1 MWTTL
6 LCLGLFREE
15 LQFRMDKSE
24 YNLKIEELKT
34 AMHAHDFEKA
44 VDVADSL
51 DIKKIRD
58 NNLLSLIA
66 DAYEL
71 TGDNEQAKKILLMAY
86 ENTNTGRQLA
96 YRLCLISIKLKELD
110 EANEFYQDFIE
121 MAPRDSA
128 RFILKYKMAKAK
140 KKPVEELIKILEDY
154 VNIDMEEKWA
164 YELAKLYDVAGEG
177 EKCVNMCD
185 EISLWFAEGKYV
197 VKAMDLKKKYESLTS
212 TQQDNYNKKS
222 ENKSKEQEEKKAS
235 TQELMDKIMEKTSIK
250 SRIDEAVKEAN
261 ERKAESKTIE
271 EVTGTEKNIDKI
283 KAVGKEAADTES
295 FDFPEINESVVEE
308 IKPYDDIEGA
318 TIDVNSMT
326 HPQEVEEIK
335 IPGISDDLNE
345 LESDSSD
352 KAEAEKEDVV
362 AKTDKEKK
370 RLKLRPFSV
379 KPKKT
384 ENPLKED
391 KKVEAP
397 VNAKVPLEE
406 DEDFKLINPDDVSKV
421 EEPVIDDLGEDTTE
435 TVDMEFD
442 EDMDMVMKSDEEKE
456 DILNVD
462 DVEDILHQLQAR
474 GILKAETVNSAVSII
489 ENVRE
494 TKKES
499 KEEKPDEKDVST
511 LDRWQ
516 EDNVEVEKP
525 LEKEQTSVEDNTSDN
540 EKKEQTSVEDNTSD
554 NEENKASQVEIPDL
568 EEIPDEV
575 EDLPEEPEK
584 EEVEITE
591 NQDAS
596 ELEVIESQEEEP
608 EVDIEKI
615 AESIPD
621 IEEIQ
626 VAEEAQPEEIPS
638 EQEVAENVQKEA
650 SETAEDLGKTAIFTI
665 PKADIETGNNT
676 GEVVV
681 DEELPNIDAPEIDL
695 ETGIPEQDLCE
706 DTKNAEEST
715 ENENAES
722 VDAEKSESAENEEA
736 VQEEPAQD
744 NSIDLDIHST
754 KDLSAKVEV
763 ISGTDWEQPEYEEKL
778 EEEEEQLEGAK
789 EEAEEGTPERTSEG
803 ELLNRILN
811 KNNEEIPEPE
821 LVATEE
827 ELSVFKNFFNVEG
840 LEDNIQEV
848 VKELIAGYTPN
859 GKSTDGNVVILGEE
873 KTGKTSL
880 AVEIIKLVNKKRGR
894 RNRRLAKIDATALN
908 KRGFR
913 NSLNKLLGSDL
924 IVENAEKLGAM
935 ILSEVVD
942 VSGMFTDDMLIILEG
957 ETEPMEKMLKDS
969 PRLSKVF
976 NHVIRIKQYDIKEW
990 VEYGKRYAKDK
1001 GYVMEEL
1008 ASLAFYKAIDDYFG
1022 EHKGIGRADV
1032 EKLVDTAI
1040 ANSHKLG
1047 RKLSGLFSSNKN
1059 DDGLYILIES
1069 DFIF

>member
-1 MWTTL
+1 
-6 LCLGLFREE
+6 
-15 LQFRMDKSE
+15 MDKSE

-164 YELAKLYDVAGEG
+164 YELAKLYDIAGEG

-397 VNAKVPLEE
+397 VNTNVPLEE

-540 EKKEQTSVEDNTSD
+540 E
-554 NEENKASQVEIPDL
+554 ENKASQVEIPDL

-584 EEVEITE
+584 EEVETTE

-744 NSIDLDIHST
+744 NSINLDIHST

-778 EEEEEQLEGAK
+778 EEEEEQLEVAK

>member
-1 MWTTL
+1 
-6 LCLGLFREE
+6 
-15 LQFRMDKSE
+15 MDKSE

-164 YELAKLYDVAGEG
+164 YELAKLYDIAGEG

-283 KAVGKEAADTES
+283 KVVGKEAADTES

-362 AKTDKEKK
+362 AKTEKEKK

-397 VNAKVPLEE
+397 VNANVPLEE

-499 KEEKPDEKDVST
+499 KEEKPDEKEVST

-540 EKKEQTSVEDNTSD
+540 EEKEQTSVEDNTSD

-584 EEVEITE
+584 EEVETTE

-744 NSIDLDIHST
+744 NSINLDIHST

-778 EEEEEQLEGAK
+778 EEEEEQLEVAK

>member
-1 MWTTL
+1 
-6 LCLGLFREE
+6 
-15 LQFRMDKSE
+15 MDKSE

-164 YELAKLYDVAGEG
+164 YELAKLYDIAGEG

-540 EKKEQTSVEDNTSD
+540 E
-554 NEENKASQVEIPDL
+554 ENKASQVEIPDL

-584 EEVEITE
+584 EEVETTE

-615 AESIPD
+615 AESMPD

-650 SETAEDLGKTAIFTI
+650 SEIAEDLGKTAIFTI

-695 ETGIPEQDLCE
+695 ETGIPEQDLGE

-722 VDAEKSESAENEEA
+722 VDAEKSESTENEEA

-744 NSIDLDIHST
+744 NSINLDIHST

-778 EEEEEQLEGAK
+778 EEEEEQLEVAK

>member
-1 MWTTL
+1 
-6 LCLGLFREE
+6 
-15 LQFRMDKSE
+15 MDKSE

-164 YELAKLYDVAGEG
+164 YELAKLYDIAGEG

-283 KAVGKEAADTES
+283 KVVGKEAADTES

-397 VNAKVPLEE
+397 VNTNVPLEE

-499 KEEKPDEKDVST
+499 KEEKPDEKEVST

-626 VAEEAQPEEIPS
+626 VAEEAQPEENPS

-744 NSIDLDIHST
+744 NSINLDIHST

-778 EEEEEQLEGAK
+778 EEEEEQLEVAK

>member
-1 MWTTL
+1 
-6 LCLGLFREE
+6 
-15 LQFRMDKSE
+15 MDKSE

-71 TGDNEQAKKILLMAY
+71 TGDNEQAKKILLMSY

-164 YELAKLYDVAGEG
+164 YELAKLYDIAGEG

-283 KAVGKEAADTES
+283 KVVGKEAADTES

-362 AKTDKEKK
+362 AKTEKEKK

-397 VNAKVPLEE
+397 VNANVPLEE

-499 KEEKPDEKDVST
+499 KEEKPDEKEVST

-540 EKKEQTSVEDNTSD
+540 EEKEQTSVEDNTSD

-584 EEVEITE
+584 EEVETTE

-744 NSIDLDIHST
+744 NSINLDIHST

-778 EEEEEQLEGAK
+778 EEEEEQLEVAK

>member
-1 MWTTL
+1 
-6 LCLGLFREE
+6 
-15 LQFRMDKSE
+15 MDKSE

-164 YELAKLYDVAGEG
+164 YELAKLYDIAGEG

-261 ERKAESKTIE
+261 ERKAESKTVE

-308 IKPYDDIEGA
+308 IKTYDDIEGA

-397 VNAKVPLEE
+397 VNTNVPLEE

-435 TVDMEFD
+435 PVDMEFD

-540 EKKEQTSVEDNTSD
+540 EEKEQTSVEDNTSD

-626 VAEEAQPEEIPS
+626 VAEEAQPEENPS

-744 NSIDLDIHST
+744 NSINLDIHST

-778 EEEEEQLEGAK
+778 EEEEEQLEVAK

>member
-1 MWTTL
+1 
-6 LCLGLFREE
+6 
-15 LQFRMDKSE
+15 MDKSE

-164 YELAKLYDVAGEG
+164 YELAKLYDIAGEG

-308 IKPYDDIEGA
+308 IKPYDEIEGA

-335 IPGISDDLNE
+335 IPGISDDVSKP
-345 LESDSSD
+345 ESDSSD

-391 KKVEAP
+391 KKVEAS
-397 VNAKVPLEE
+397 VNTNVPLEE

-435 TVDMEFD
+435 PVDMEFD

-499 KEEKPDEKDVST
+499 KEEKPDEKEVST

-525 LEKEQTSVEDNTSDN
+525 LE
-540 EKKEQTSVEDNTSD
+540 KEQTSVEDNTSD

-584 EEVEITE
+584 EEVETTE

-722 VDAEKSESAENEEA
+722 VDAEKSESTENEEA

-744 NSIDLDIHST
+744 NSINLDIHST

-778 EEEEEQLEGAK
+778 EEEEEQLEVAK

>member
-1 MWTTL
+1 
-6 LCLGLFREE
+6 
-15 LQFRMDKSE
+15 MDKSE

-164 YELAKLYDVAGEG
+164 YELAKLYDIAGEG

-283 KAVGKEAADTES
+283 KVVGKEAADTES
-295 FDFPEINESVVEE
+295 FDFPEINESAVEE

-397 VNAKVPLEE
+397 VNAKVTLEE
-406 DEDFKLINPDDVSKV
+406 DKDFKLINPDDVSKV

-435 TVDMEFD
+435 TVDMEFN

-499 KEEKPDEKDVST
+499 KEEKPDEKEVST

-584 EEVEITE
+584 EEVETTE

-626 VAEEAQPEEIPS
+626 LAEEAQPEEIPS

-681 DEELPNIDAPEIDL
+681 DEELPNIDEPEIDL
-695 ETGIPEQDLCE
+695 ETGIPEPDLGK

-722 VDAEKSESAENEEA
+722 VDAEKSESTENEEA

-744 NSIDLDIHST
+744 NSINLDIHST

-778 EEEEEQLEGAK
+778 EEEEEQLEVAK

>member
-1 MWTTL
+1 
-6 LCLGLFREE
+6 
-15 LQFRMDKSE
+15 MDKSE

-164 YELAKLYDVAGEG
+164 YELAKLYDIAGEG

-261 ERKAESKTIE
+261 ERKAESKTVE

-362 AKTDKEKK
+362 TKTDKEKK

-397 VNAKVPLEE
+397 VNTNVPLEE

-435 TVDMEFD
+435 PVDMEFD

-540 EKKEQTSVEDNTSD
+540 EEKEQTSVEDNTLDNEKKEQTSVEDNTSD

-584 EEVEITE
+584 EEVETTE

-706 DTKNAEEST
+706 DTKNAEERT

-722 VDAEKSESAENEEA
+722 VDAEKSESTENEEA

-744 NSIDLDIHST
+744 NSINLDIHST

-778 EEEEEQLEGAK
+778 EEEEEQLEVAK

>member
-1 MWTTL
+1 
-6 LCLGLFREE
+6 
-15 LQFRMDKSE
+15 MDKSE

-164 YELAKLYDVAGEG
+164 YELAKLYDIAGEG

-397 VNAKVPLEE
+397 VNTNVPLEE
-406 DEDFKLINPDDVSKV
+406 DEDFKLINPDDVSKG

-499 KEEKPDEKDVST
+499 KEEKPDEKDIST

-540 EKKEQTSVEDNTSD
+540 EEKEQTSVEDNTLDNEKKEQTSVEDNTSD
-554 NEENKASQVEIPDL
+554 NGENKASQVEIPDL

-584 EEVEITE
+584 EEVETTE

-695 ETGIPEQDLCE
+695 ETGIPEQDSGE

-722 VDAEKSESAENEEA
+722 VDAEKSESTENEEA

-744 NSIDLDIHST
+744 NSINLDIHST

-778 EEEEEQLEGAK
+778 EEEEEQLEVAK

>member
-1 MWTTL
+1 
-6 LCLGLFREE
+6 
-15 LQFRMDKSE
+15 MDKSE

-164 YELAKLYDVAGEG
+164 YELAKLYDIAGEG

-397 VNAKVPLEE
+397 VNTNVPLEE

-540 EKKEQTSVEDNTSD
+540 EEKEQTSVEDNTLDNEKKEQTSVEDNTSD

-584 EEVEITE
+584 EEVETTE

-695 ETGIPEQDLCE
+695 ETGIPEQDLGE

-722 VDAEKSESAENEEA
+722 VDAEKSESTENEEA

-744 NSIDLDIHST
+744 NSINLDIHST

-778 EEEEEQLEGAK
+778 EEEEEQLEVAK

-957 ETEPMEKMLKDS
+957 ETEPMKKMLKDS

>member
-1 MWTTL
+1 
-6 LCLGLFREE
+6 
-15 LQFRMDKSE
+15 MDKSE

-164 YELAKLYDVAGEG
+164 YELAKLYDIAGEG

-271 EVTGTEKNIDKI
+271 EVTDTEKNIDKI
-283 KAVGKEAADTES
+283 KVVGKEAADTES
-295 FDFPEINESVVEE
+295 FDFPEINESAVEE

-397 VNAKVPLEE
+397 VNAKVTLEE
-406 DEDFKLINPDDVSKV
+406 DKDFKLINPDDVSKV

-435 TVDMEFD
+435 TVDMEFN

-499 KEEKPDEKDVST
+499 KEEKPDEKEVST

-554 NEENKASQVEIPDL
+554 NEENKASHVEIPDL

-584 EEVEITE
+584 EEVETTE

-638 EQEVAENVQKEA
+638 EQQVAENVQKEA

-676 GEVVV
+676 AEVVV
-681 DEELPNIDAPEIDL
+681 DEELPNIDEPEIDL
-695 ETGIPEQDLCE
+695 ETGIPELDLGE
-706 DTKNAEEST
+706 DTKNTEEST

-722 VDAEKSESAENEEA
+722 VDAEKSESTEKEEA

-744 NSIDLDIHST
+744 NSINLDIHST

-763 ISGTDWEQPEYEEKL
+763 ISGTDWEQPEYEEEL
-778 EEEEEQLEGAK
+778 EEEEEQLEVAK

-821 LVATEE
+821 LVATEK

-1047 RKLSGLFSSNKN
+1047 RKISGLFSSNKN
-1059 DDGLYILIES
+1059 DDGLCILIES

>member
-1 MWTTL
+1 
-6 LCLGLFREE
+6 
-15 LQFRMDKSE
+15 MDKSE

-164 YELAKLYDVAGEG
+164 YELAKLYDIAGEG

-397 VNAKVPLEE
+397 VNTNVPLEE

-540 EKKEQTSVEDNTSD
+540 E
-554 NEENKASQVEIPDL
+554 ENKASQVEIPDL

-584 EEVEITE
+584 EEVETTE

-722 VDAEKSESAENEEA
+722 VDAEKSESTENEEA

-744 NSIDLDIHST
+744 NSINLDIHST

-778 EEEEEQLEGAK
+778 EEEEEQLEVAK

>member
-1 MWTTL
+1 
-6 LCLGLFREE
+6 
-15 LQFRMDKSE
+15 MDKSE

-164 YELAKLYDVAGEG
+164 YELAKLYDIAGEG

-261 ERKAESKTIE
+261 EHKAESKTIE

-335 IPGISDDLNE
+335 IPGISDELNE

-397 VNAKVPLEE
+397 VNTKVPLEE

-435 TVDMEFD
+435 PVDMEFD

-499 KEEKPDEKDVST
+499 KEEKPDEKEVST

-525 LEKEQTSVEDNTSDN
+525 LEKEQTSVEDNTSDNEEKEQTSVEDNTLDN

-584 EEVEITE
+584 EEVETTE

-722 VDAEKSESAENEEA
+722 VDAEKSESTENEEA
-736 VQEEPAQD
+736 VQEELAQD
-744 NSIDLDIHST
+744 NSINLDIHST

-778 EEEEEQLEGAK
+778 EEEEEQLEVAK

>member
-1 MWTTL
+1 
-6 LCLGLFREE
+6 
-15 LQFRMDKSE
+15 MDKSE

-164 YELAKLYDVAGEG
+164 YELAKLYDIAGEG

-397 VNAKVPLEE
+397 VNTNVPLEE

-435 TVDMEFD
+435 SVDMEFD

-499 KEEKPDEKDVST
+499 KEEKPDEK
-511 LDRWQ
+511 
-516 EDNVEVEKP
+516 
-525 LEKEQTSVEDNTSDN
+525 
-540 EKKEQTSVEDNTSD
+540 
-554 NEENKASQVEIPDL
+554 
-568 EEIPDEV
+568 
-575 EDLPEEPEK
+575 
-584 EEVEITE
+584 EEVETTE

-695 ETGIPEQDLCE
+695 ETGIPEQDSGE

-722 VDAEKSESAENEEA
+722 VDAEKSESTENEEA

-744 NSIDLDIHST
+744 NSINLDIHST

-778 EEEEEQLEGAK
+778 EEEEEQLEVAK

>member
-1 MWTTL
+1 
-6 LCLGLFREE
+6 
-15 LQFRMDKSE
+15 MDKSE

-164 YELAKLYDVAGEG
+164 YELAKLYDIAGEG

-308 IKPYDDIEGA
+308 IKPYDEIEGA

-335 IPGISDDLNE
+335 IPGISDDVSKP
-345 LESDSSD
+345 ESDSSD

-397 VNAKVPLEE
+397 VNTNVPLEE

-435 TVDMEFD
+435 PVDMEFD

-499 KEEKPDEKDVST
+499 KEEKPDEKEVST

-516 EDNVEVEKP
+516 EDNVEVEEP
-525 LEKEQTSVEDNTSDN
+525 LEKEQTSVEDNTSDNEEKEQTSVEDNTSDN

-626 VAEEAQPEEIPS
+626 VAEEAQPEENPS

-744 NSIDLDIHST
+744 NSINLDIHST

-778 EEEEEQLEGAK
+778 EEEEEQLEVAK

>member
-1 MWTTL
+1 
-6 LCLGLFREE
+6 
-15 LQFRMDKSE
+15 
-24 YNLKIEELKT
+24 
-34 AMHAHDFEKA
+34 
-44 VDVADSL
+44 
-51 DIKKIRD
+51 
-58 NNLLSLIA
+58 
-66 DAYEL
+66 
-71 TGDNEQAKKILLMAY
+71 
-86 ENTNTGRQLA
+86 
-96 YRLCLISIKLKELD
+96 
-110 EANEFYQDFIE
+110 
-121 MAPRDSA
+121 
-128 RFILKYKMAKAK
+128 
-140 KKPVEELIKILEDY
+140 
-154 VNIDMEEKWA
+154 
-164 YELAKLYDVAGEG
+164 
-177 EKCVNMCD
+177 
-185 EISLWFAEGKYV
+185 
-197 VKAMDLKKKYESLTS
+197 
-212 TQQDNYNKKS
+212 
-222 ENKSKEQEEKKAS
+222 
-235 TQELMDKIMEKTSIK
+235 MDKIMEKTSIK

-308 IKPYDDIEGA
+308 IKPYDEIEGA

-362 AKTDKEKK
+362 AKTEKEKK

-397 VNAKVPLEE
+397 VNANVPLEE

-421 EEPVIDDLGEDTTE
+421 EKPVIDDLGEDTTE

-499 KEEKPDEKDVST
+499 KEEKPDEKEVST

-540 EKKEQTSVEDNTSD
+540 EEKEQTSVEDNTSDNEEKEQTSVEDNTSD
-554 NEENKASQVEIPDL
+554 NEENKASQVKIPDL

-584 EEVEITE
+584 EEVETTE

-665 PKADIETGNNT
+665 PKADIETSNNT

-695 ETGIPEQDLCE
+695 ETGIPEQDLGE

-722 VDAEKSESAENEEA
+722 VDAEKSESTENEEA

-744 NSIDLDIHST
+744 NSINLDIHST

-778 EEEEEQLEGAK
+778 EEEEEQLEVAK

>member
-1 MWTTL
+1 
-6 LCLGLFREE
+6 
-15 LQFRMDKSE
+15 MDKSE

-164 YELAKLYDVAGEG
+164 YELAKLYDIAGEG

-261 ERKAESKTIE
+261 ERKAESKTVE

-283 KAVGKEAADTES
+283 KAVGKVAADTES

-397 VNAKVPLEE
+397 VNTNVPLEE

-499 KEEKPDEKDVST
+499 KEEKPDEKEVST

-540 EKKEQTSVEDNTSD
+540 EEKEQTSVEDNTSD

-584 EEVEITE
+584 EEVETTE

-744 NSIDLDIHST
+744 NSINLDIHST

-778 EEEEEQLEGAK
+778 EEEEEQLEVAK

>member
-1 MWTTL
+1 
-6 LCLGLFREE
+6 
-15 LQFRMDKSE
+15 MDKSE
-24 YNLKIEELKT
+24 YNLKIEELKA
-34 AMHAHDFEKA
+34 AMHARDFEKA

-128 RFILKYKMAKAK
+128 RYILKYKMAKAEN
-140 KKPVEELIKILEDY
+140 KPVEELIRILEDY

-164 YELAKLYDVAGEG
+164 YELAKLYDIAGEG

-271 EVTGTEKNIDKI
+271 EVTGTEKNTDKI
-283 KAVGKEAADTES
+283 KVVGKEVADTES

-362 AKTDKEKK
+362 TKTDKEKK
-370 RLKLRPFSV
+370 RLKLKPFSV

-397 VNAKVPLEE
+397 VNAKVTLEE
-406 DEDFKLINPDDVSKV
+406 DKDFKLINPDDVSKV

-442 EDMDMVMKSDEEKE
+442 EDMDMVMKSDEKKE

-540 EKKEQTSVEDNTSD
+540 EEKEQTSVEDNTSD

-575 EDLPEEPEK
+575 EDLPEELEK
-584 EEVEITE
+584 EEVETTE

-650 SETAEDLGKTAIFTI
+650 SEIAEDLGKTAIFTI

-681 DEELPNIDAPEIDL
+681 DEELPNIDEPEIDL
-695 ETGIPEQDLCE
+695 ETGIPEPDLGE

-722 VDAEKSESAENEEA
+722 VDAEKSESTENEEA

-744 NSIDLDIHST
+744 NSINLDIHST

-778 EEEEEQLEGAK
+778 EEEEEQLEVAK

>member
-1 MWTTL
+1 
-6 LCLGLFREE
+6 
-15 LQFRMDKSE
+15 MDKSE

-164 YELAKLYDVAGEG
+164 YELAKLYDIAGEG

-397 VNAKVPLEE
+397 VNTNVPLEE

-540 EKKEQTSVEDNTSD
+540 E
-554 NEENKASQVEIPDL
+554 ENKASQVEIPDL

-575 EDLPEEPEK
+575 EDLP
-584 EEVEITE
+584 
-591 NQDAS
+591 
-596 ELEVIESQEEEP
+596 EEP

-706 DTKNAEEST
+706 DIKNAEEST

-722 VDAEKSESAENEEA
+722 VDAEKSESTENEEA

-744 NSIDLDIHST
+744 NSINLDIHST

-778 EEEEEQLEGAK
+778 EEEEEQLEVAK

>member
-1 MWTTL
+1 
-6 LCLGLFREE
+6 
-15 LQFRMDKSE
+15 MDKSE

-164 YELAKLYDVAGEG
+164 YELAKLYDIAGEG

-397 VNAKVPLEE
+397 VNTNVPLEE

-499 KEEKPDEKDVST
+499 KEEKPDEKEVST

-540 EKKEQTSVEDNTSD
+540 EEKEQTSVEDNTSD
-554 NEENKASQVEIPDL
+554 NGENKASQVEIPDL

-584 EEVEITE
+584 EEVETTE

-722 VDAEKSESAENEEA
+722 VDVKKSESTENEEA

-744 NSIDLDIHST
+744 NSINLDIHST

-778 EEEEEQLEGAK
+778 EEEEEQLEVAK

>member
-1 MWTTL
+1 
-6 LCLGLFREE
+6 
-15 LQFRMDKSE
+15 MDKSE

-128 RFILKYKMAKAK
+128 RFILKYKMAKAN

-540 EKKEQTSVEDNTSD
+540 E
-554 NEENKASQVEIPDL
+554 ENKASQVEIPDL

-584 EEVEITE
+584 EEVETTE

-596 ELEVIESQEEEP
+596 ELEVIESQQEEP

-722 VDAEKSESAENEEA
+722 VDAEKSESTENEEA
-736 VQEEPAQD
+736 VQEELAQD
-744 NSIDLDIHST
+744 NSINLDIHST

-778 EEEEEQLEGAK
+778 EEEEEQLEVAK

>member
-1 MWTTL
+1 
-6 LCLGLFREE
+6 
-15 LQFRMDKSE
+15 MDKSE

-58 NNLLSLIA
+58 INLLSLIA

-164 YELAKLYDVAGEG
+164 YELAKLYDIAGEG

-584 EEVEITE
+584 EEVETTE

-744 NSIDLDIHST
+744 NSINLDIHST

-778 EEEEEQLEGAK
+778 EEEEEQLEVAK

>member
-1 MWTTL
+1 
-6 LCLGLFREE
+6 
-15 LQFRMDKSE
+15 MDKSE
-24 YNLKIEELKT
+24 YNLKIEELKA

-164 YELAKLYDVAGEG
+164 YELAKLYDIAGEG

-271 EVTGTEKNIDKI
+271 EVTDTEKNIDKI
-283 KAVGKEAADTES
+283 KVVGKEAADTES
-295 FDFPEINESVVEE
+295 FDFPEINESAVEE

-397 VNAKVPLEE
+397 VNAKVTLEE
-406 DEDFKLINPDDVSKV
+406 DKDFKLINPDDVSKV

-499 KEEKPDEKDVST
+499 KEEKPDEKEVST

-584 EEVEITE
+584 EEVETTE

-626 VAEEAQPEEIPS
+626 LAEEAQPEEIPS

-681 DEELPNIDAPEIDL
+681 DEELPNIDEPEIDL
-695 ETGIPEQDLCE
+695 ETGIPEPDLGK

-722 VDAEKSESAENEEA
+722 VDAEKSESTENEEA

-744 NSIDLDIHST
+744 NSINLDIHST

-778 EEEEEQLEGAK
+778 EEEEEQLEVAK

-1022 EHKGIGRADV
+1022 ERKGIGRADV
-1032 EKLVDTAI
+1032 EKIVDTAI

>member
-1 MWTTL
+1 
-6 LCLGLFREE
+6 
-15 LQFRMDKSE
+15 MDKSE

-164 YELAKLYDVAGEG
+164 YELAKLYDIAGEG

-261 ERKAESKTIE
+261 ERKAESKTVE

-295 FDFPEINESVVEE
+295 FDFPEINESVAEE

-584 EEVEITE
+584 EEVETTE

-744 NSIDLDIHST
+744 NSINLDIHST

-778 EEEEEQLEGAK
+778 EEEEEQLEVAK

>member
-1 MWTTL
+1 
-6 LCLGLFREE
+6 
-15 LQFRMDKSE
+15 MDKSE

-128 RFILKYKMAKAK
+128 RFILKYKMAKAN

-164 YELAKLYDVAGEG
+164 YELAKLYDIAGEG

-261 ERKAESKTIE
+261 ERKAESKTVE

-397 VNAKVPLEE
+397 VNTKVPLEE

-499 KEEKPDEKDVST
+499 KEEKPDEKEVST

-540 EKKEQTSVEDNTSD
+540 E
-554 NEENKASQVEIPDL
+554 ENQASQVEIPDL

-584 EEVEITE
+584 EEVETTE

-626 VAEEAQPEEIPS
+626 VEEEAQPEEIPS

-665 PKADIETGNNT
+665 PKAHIETGNNT

-722 VDAEKSESAENEEA
+722 VDAEKSESTENEEA

-744 NSIDLDIHST
+744 NSINLDIHST

-778 EEEEEQLEGAK
+778 EEEEEQLEVAK

>member
-1 MWTTL
+1 
-6 LCLGLFREE
+6 
-15 LQFRMDKSE
+15 MDKSE

-164 YELAKLYDVAGEG
+164 YELAKLYDIAGEG

-261 ERKAESKTIE
+261 ERKAESKTVE

-335 IPGISDDLNE
+335 IPGISDELNE

-391 KKVEAP
+391 KKVEAS

-435 TVDMEFD
+435 PVDMEFD

-499 KEEKPDEKDVST
+499 KEEKPDEKEVST

-525 LEKEQTSVEDNTSDN
+525 LEKEQTSVEDNTSDNEEKEQTSVEDNTSDN

-575 EDLPEEPEK
+575 EDLP
-584 EEVEITE
+584 
-591 NQDAS
+591 
-596 ELEVIESQEEEP
+596 EEP

-706 DTKNAEEST
+706 DIKNAEEST

-722 VDAEKSESAENEEA
+722 VDAEKSESTENEEA

-744 NSIDLDIHST
+744 NSINLDIHST

-778 EEEEEQLEGAK
+778 EEEEEQLEVAK

>member
-1 MWTTL
+1 
-6 LCLGLFREE
+6 
-15 LQFRMDKSE
+15 MDKSE

-164 YELAKLYDVAGEG
+164 YELAKLYDIAGEG

-222 ENKSKEQEEKKAS
+222 ENKSKEQEEKKKI
-235 TQELMDKIMEKTSIK
+235 QEINKFREIHTEAARTSIK

-335 IPGISDDLNE
+335 IPGISDDVSKP
-345 LESDSSD
+345 ESDSSD

-540 EKKEQTSVEDNTSD
+540 E
-554 NEENKASQVEIPDL
+554 ENKASQVEIPDL

-584 EEVEITE
+584 EEVETTE

-695 ETGIPEQDLCE
+695 ETGIPEPDLGE

-715 ENENAES
+715 ENVNAES
-722 VDAEKSESAENEEA
+722 VDAEKSESTENEEA

-744 NSIDLDIHST
+744 NSINLDIHST

-778 EEEEEQLEGAK
+778 EEEEEQLELAK

-1008 ASLAFYKAIDDYFG
+1008 ASLAFYKASR
-1022 EHKGIGRADV
+1022 RA
-1032 EKLVDTAI
+1032 
-1040 ANSHKLG
+1040 N
-1047 RKLSGLFSSNKN
+1047 
-1059 DDGLYILIES
+1059 GLYTRY
-1069 DFIF
+1069 F

>member
-1 MWTTL
+1 
-6 LCLGLFREE
+6 
-15 LQFRMDKSE
+15 MDKSE
-24 YNLKIEELKT
+24 YNLKIEELKA

-128 RFILKYKMAKAK
+128 RYILKYKMAKAEN
-140 KKPVEELIKILEDY
+140 KPVEELIRILEDY

-164 YELAKLYDVAGEG
+164 YELAKLYDIAGEG

-271 EVTGTEKNIDKI
+271 EVTGTEKNTDKI
-283 KAVGKEAADTES
+283 KVVGKEVADTES

-362 AKTDKEKK
+362 TKTDKEKK
-370 RLKLRPFSV
+370 RLKLKPFSV

-397 VNAKVPLEE
+397 VNAKVTLEE
-406 DEDFKLINPDDVSKV
+406 DKDFKLINPDDVSKV

-442 EDMDMVMKSDEEKE
+442 EDMDMVMKSDEKKE

-540 EKKEQTSVEDNTSD
+540 EEKEQTSVEDNTSD

-575 EDLPEEPEK
+575 EDLPEELEK
-584 EEVEITE
+584 EEVETTE

-650 SETAEDLGKTAIFTI
+650 SEIAEDLGKTAIFTI

-681 DEELPNIDAPEIDL
+681 DEELPNIDEPEIDL
-695 ETGIPEQDLCE
+695 ETGIPEPDLGE

-722 VDAEKSESAENEEA
+722 VDAEKSESTENEEA

-744 NSIDLDIHST
+744 NSINLDIHST

-778 EEEEEQLEGAK
+778 EEEEEQLEVAK

>member
-1 MWTTL
+1 
-6 LCLGLFREE
+6 
-15 LQFRMDKSE
+15 MDKSE

-164 YELAKLYDVAGEG
+164 YELAKLYDIAGEG

-283 KAVGKEAADTES
+283 KVVGKEAADTES

-362 AKTDKEKK
+362 AKTEKEKK

-499 KEEKPDEKDVST
+499 KEEKPDEKEVST

-540 EKKEQTSVEDNTSD
+540 EEKEQTSVEDNTSDNEEKEQTSVEDNTSD

-584 EEVEITE
+584 EEVETTE

-744 NSIDLDIHST
+744 NSINLDIHST

-778 EEEEEQLEGAK
+778 EEEEEQLEVAK

>member
-1 MWTTL
+1 
-6 LCLGLFREE
+6 
-15 LQFRMDKSE
+15 MDKSE

-164 YELAKLYDVAGEG
+164 YELAKLYDIAGEG

-397 VNAKVPLEE
+397 VNTNVPLEE

-499 KEEKPDEKDVST
+499 KEEKPDEKDIST

-540 EKKEQTSVEDNTSD
+540 EEKEQTSVEDNTLDNEKKEQTLVEDNTSD
-554 NEENKASQVEIPDL
+554 NGENKASQVEIPDL

-584 EEVEITE
+584 EEVETTE

-695 ETGIPEQDLCE
+695 ETGIPEQDSGE

-722 VDAEKSESAENEEA
+722 VDAEKSESTENEEA

-744 NSIDLDIHST
+744 NSINLDIHST

-778 EEEEEQLEGAK
+778 EEEEEQLEVAK

>member
-1 MWTTL
+1 
-6 LCLGLFREE
+6 
-15 LQFRMDKSE
+15 MDKSE

-164 YELAKLYDVAGEG
+164 YELAKLYDIAGEG

-283 KAVGKEAADTES
+283 KVVGKEAADTES

-335 IPGISDDLNE
+335 ILGISDDLNE

-362 AKTDKEKK
+362 AKTEKEKK

-397 VNAKVPLEE
+397 VNANVPLEE

-499 KEEKPDEKDVST
+499 KEEKPDEKEVST

-540 EKKEQTSVEDNTSD
+540 EEKEQTSVEDNTSD

-584 EEVEITE
+584 EEVETTE

-744 NSIDLDIHST
+744 NSINLDIHST

-778 EEEEEQLEGAK
+778 EEEEEQLEVAK

>member
-1 MWTTL
+1 
-6 LCLGLFREE
+6 
-15 LQFRMDKSE
+15 
-24 YNLKIEELKT
+24 
-34 AMHAHDFEKA
+34 MHAHDFEKA

-128 RFILKYKMAKAK
+128 RFILKYKMAKAN

-335 IPGISDDLNE
+335 IPGISDDLNG

-362 AKTDKEKK
+362 AKTEKEKK

-397 VNAKVPLEE
+397 VNTNVPLEE

-499 KEEKPDEKDVST
+499 KEEKPDEKEVST

-525 LEKEQTSVEDNTSDN
+525 LEKEQTSVEDNTSDNEEKEQTSVEDNTSDN

-584 EEVEITE
+584 EEVETTE

-706 DTKNAEEST
+706 DIKNAEEST

-722 VDAEKSESAENEEA
+722 VDAEKSESTENEEA

-744 NSIDLDIHST
+744 NSINLDIHST

-778 EEEEEQLEGAK
+778 EEEEEQLEVAK

>member
-1 MWTTL
+1 
-6 LCLGLFREE
+6 
-15 LQFRMDKSE
+15 MDKSE

-164 YELAKLYDVAGEG
+164 YELAKLYDIAGEG

-397 VNAKVPLEE
+397 VNTNVPLEE

-499 KEEKPDEKDVST
+499 KEEKPDEKEVST

-525 LEKEQTSVEDNTSDN
+525 LE
-540 EKKEQTSVEDNTSD
+540 KEQTSVEDNTSD

-778 EEEEEQLEGAK
+778 EEEEEQLEVAK

>member
-1 MWTTL
+1 
-6 LCLGLFREE
+6 
-15 LQFRMDKSE
+15 MDKSE

-164 YELAKLYDVAGEG
+164 YELAKLYDIAGEG

-222 ENKSKEQEEKKAS
+222 ENKSKEQEEKKPS

-261 ERKAESKTIE
+261 QRKAESKTVE

-335 IPGISDDLNE
+335 IPGISDELNE

-435 TVDMEFD
+435 PVDMEFD

-540 EKKEQTSVEDNTSD
+540 EEKEQTSVEDNTSD

-584 EEVEITE
+584 EEVETTE

-665 PKADIETGNNT
+665 PKAHIETGNNT

-695 ETGIPEQDLCE
+695 ETGIPEQDLGE

-722 VDAEKSESAENEEA
+722 VDVEKSESTENEEA

-744 NSIDLDIHST
+744 NSINLDIHST

-778 EEEEEQLEGAK
+778 EEEEEQLEVAK

>member
-1 MWTTL
+1 
-6 LCLGLFREE
+6 
-15 LQFRMDKSE
+15 MDKSE

-164 YELAKLYDVAGEG
+164 YELAKLYDIAGEG

-397 VNAKVPLEE
+397 VNTNVPLEE

-499 KEEKPDEKDVST
+499 KEEKPDEKEVST

-525 LEKEQTSVEDNTSDN
+525 LEKEQTSVEDNTSDNEEKEQTSVEDNTSDN

-744 NSIDLDIHST
+744 NSINLDIHST

-778 EEEEEQLEGAK
+778 EEEEEQLEVAK

>member
-1 MWTTL
+1 
-6 LCLGLFREE
+6 
-15 LQFRMDKSE
+15 MDKSE

-164 YELAKLYDVAGEG
+164 YELAKLYDIAGEG

-261 ERKAESKTIE
+261 EHKAESKTIE

-335 IPGISDDLNE
+335 IPGISDDVSKP
-345 LESDSSD
+345 ESASSD
-352 KAEAEKEDVV
+352 KAETEKENGVT
-362 AKTDKEKK
+362 KPDKEKK

-397 VNAKVPLEE
+397 VNTKVPLEE

-435 TVDMEFD
+435 PVDMEFD
-442 EDMDMVMKSDEEKE
+442 EDMDMVMKSDEEKK

-499 KEEKPDEKDVST
+499 KEEKPDEKEVST

-540 EKKEQTSVEDNTSD
+540 EEKEQTSVEDNTSD
-554 NEENKASQVEIPDL
+554 NGENKASQVEIPDL

-575 EDLPEEPEK
+575 EDLPEGPEK
-584 EEVEITE
+584 EEVETTE

-638 EQEVAENVQKEA
+638 EHKVAENVQKEA

-722 VDAEKSESAENEEA
+722 VDVKKSESTENEEA

-744 NSIDLDIHST
+744 NSINLDIHST

-778 EEEEEQLEGAK
+778 EEEEEQLEVAK

-1022 EHKGIGRADV
+1022 EHKGIGRSDV

>member
-1 MWTTL
+1 
-6 LCLGLFREE
+6 
-15 LQFRMDKSE
+15 MDKSE

-164 YELAKLYDVAGEG
+164 YERAKLYDIAGEG

-584 EEVEITE
+584 EEVETTE

-722 VDAEKSESAENEEA
+722 VDAEKSESTENEEA

-744 NSIDLDIHST
+744 NSINLDIHST

-778 EEEEEQLEGAK
+778 EEEEEQLEIAK

>member
-1 MWTTL
+1 
-6 LCLGLFREE
+6 
-15 LQFRMDKSE
+15 MDKSE

-164 YELAKLYDVAGEG
+164 YELAKLYDIAGEG

-261 ERKAESKTIE
+261 ERKAESKTVE

-397 VNAKVPLEE
+397 VNTNVPLEE

-435 TVDMEFD
+435 SVDMEFD

-540 EKKEQTSVEDNTSD
+540 EEKEQTSVEDNTSD

-584 EEVEITE
+584 EEVETTE

-706 DTKNAEEST
+706 DIKNAEEST

-722 VDAEKSESAENEEA
+722 VDAEKSESTENEEA

-744 NSIDLDIHST
+744 NSINLDIHST

-778 EEEEEQLEGAK
+778 EEEEEQLEVAK

>member
-1 MWTTL
+1 
-6 LCLGLFREE
+6 
-15 LQFRMDKSE
+15 MDKSE

-128 RFILKYKMAKAK
+128 RFILKYKMAKAN

-164 YELAKLYDVAGEG
+164 YELAKLYDIAGEG

-261 ERKAESKTIE
+261 EHKAESKTIE

-335 IPGISDDLNE
+335 IPGISDELNE

-397 VNAKVPLEE
+397 VNTKVPLEE

-435 TVDMEFD
+435 PVDMEFD

-499 KEEKPDEKDVST
+499 KEEKPDEKEVST

-540 EKKEQTSVEDNTSD
+540 EEKEQTSVEDNTSD
-554 NEENKASQVEIPDL
+554 NGENKASQVEIPDL

-584 EEVEITE
+584 EEVETTE

-722 VDAEKSESAENEEA
+722 VDVKKSESTENEEA

-744 NSIDLDIHST
+744 NSINLDIHST

-778 EEEEEQLEGAK
+778 EEEEEQLEVAK